1 MNRQVEWLKQ
11 IAAIAKT
18 GLYYAQDLFDQD
30 RYNRLLDIAAEMLAE
45 ISDLDSAKMRCLLTH
60 DDGYITPKV
69 DVRGAVFHQ
78 DKVLL
83 VQEAADG
90 LWSLPGGWADVGDSP
105 AQATEREIREESGYT
120 AKAIKLMALEDRKLR
135 HPASAFEVYKVFF
148 LCLLTGG
155 EARTSNESTA
165 VDWFALD
172 KLPPLSTGRVTE
184 EQIQRWYLHWQQPD
198 LPTEFD

>member
-1 MNRQVEWLKQ
+1 MNRQVEWAKQ
-11 IAAIAKT
+11 IAAIAET
-18 GLYYAQDLFDQD
+18 GLYYAQDPFDQD
-30 RYNRLLDIAAEMLAE
+30 RYNRLLDIAAEILAE
-45 ISDLDSAKMRCLLTH
+45 ISDQDSAGMRCLLTH

-69 DVRGAVFHQ
+69 DVRAAVFHE

-135 HPASAFEVYKVFF
+135 HPASAFEVYIVFF
-148 LCLLTGG
+148 LCQLTGG

-165 VDWFALD
+165 VEWFALD
-172 KLPPLSTGRVTE
+172 ELPPLSTGRVTE
-184 EQIQRWYLHWQQPD
+184 EQIQRWYRHWQQSD
-198 LPTEFD
+198 LPTESD

>member
-1 MNRQVEWLKQ
+1 MNRQVEWVKQ

-18 GLYYAQDLFDQD
+18 GLYYAQDPFDQD

-45 ISDLDSAKMRCLLTH
+45 ISDLDSAEMRCLLTH

-69 DVRGAVFHQ
+69 DVRGAVFHE

-83 VQEAADG
+83 VQEAAAG

-120 AKAIKLMALEDRKLR
+120 AKAIKLMALKDRKLR

-148 LCLLTGG
+148 LCRLTDG
-155 EARTSNESTA
+155 EARTSNESTT

-172 KLPPLSTGRVTE
+172 
-184 EQIQRWYLHWQQPD
+184 
-198 LPTEFD
+198 